1 MHIGEKIKRL
11 RTAKLMTQSELVG
24 REITRNML
32 SRIENGAAQPSMSTI
47 KYIAERLNVSPGF
60 LLAEEEDELL
70 YFKSAEISNLK
81 KAYVDKNYE
90 LCRQICLNSEWRDDE
105 LVLVLAESTAQVG
118 INEFFHGNLRRAA
131 ELFDEAI
138 EYCAKTVYNTDSV
151 LALARC
157 YFEYM
162 SFISPTL
169 DSNLSDGSDEARLPI
184 LKDRFVVYAETFL
197 QGEANGYSDLPFL
210 DERLS
215 AVGEESSFAMHIKAK
230 LLIERGEYGES
241 CVILKSLLLGD
252 GYEMPEPMIYFILC
266 DLEVC
271 CKETEDFKGAYGFS
285 KNKIE
290 LMQKLLS

>member
-47 KYIAERLNVSPGF
+47 KYIAERLNVSPSF
-60 LLAEEEDELL
+60 LLAEEDDELL

-81 KAYVDKNYE
+81 KAYADKNYE

-105 LVLVLAESTAQVG
+105 LVLVLAESTVHVA
-118 INEFFHGNLRRAA
+118 IYEFFHGNLRRAA
-131 ELFDEAI
+131 VLFDEAI
-138 EYCAKTVYNTDSV
+138 ECCAETVYNTDHV
-151 LALARC
+151 LALARR

-169 DSNLSDGSDEARLPI
+169 DSNASDAVDEARLPL
-184 LKDRFVVYAETFL
+184 LKDAFFVYAATFL
-197 QGEANGYSDLPFL
+197 QGEVTGYSSVPYME
-210 DERLS
+210 ERLS
-215 AVGEESSFAMHIKAK
+215 AIGEESSFAMHIRAK
-230 LLIERGEYGES
+230 LLMERGEYSES
-241 CVILKSLLLGD
+241 CIILKSLLFGD
-252 GYEMPEPMIYFILC
+252 DYKMPEPMIYFILC

>member
-241 CVILKSLLLGD
+241 CVILKSLLFGD